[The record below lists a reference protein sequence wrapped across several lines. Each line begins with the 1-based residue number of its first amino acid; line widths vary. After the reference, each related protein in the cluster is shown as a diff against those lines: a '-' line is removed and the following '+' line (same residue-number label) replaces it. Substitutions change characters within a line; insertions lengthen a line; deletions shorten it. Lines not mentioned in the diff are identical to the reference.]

1 MQKTSEQ
8 ELKKGPTKDRIY
20 VKCLLPLHL
29 PGPLTY
35 LWPFEDQIP
44 QKGKR
49 VLLPLRNRKIIGL
62 LWDVDKAP
70 VRGIEYKPV
79 LKVLDD
85 SPLLT
90 TELMD
95 FIEWASSYYMYP
107 LGMALSEAL
116 PSEFI
121 SSRKKSALRIEKEG
135 TKPGRSRLET
145 NEWKEPGIKRL
156 SKEQKDAIRVIESAC
171 LSKTFSPI
179 LLYGVTGSGKTAVY
193 IEAVKTCLDAK
204 RGAIVMVPEI
214 AMTAQL
220 AGRFKRVFGDDVAI
234 LHSGLTPAQ
243 RRDQWWK
250 LRQGK
255 SRVALGTRSCIFSPV
270 SNLGLIVVDE
280 EHDPSYKQGERFRYN
295 ARDLALLR
303 GQKCRATVVLGSGT
317 PSISSYFHA
326 TSGKYRL
333 VKMKSRPGGSQLPDV
348 EIVDRR
354 REKEAKKQ
362 ENDFPWLSSRLKE
375 AIEETLERGEQV
387 LLFLNRRGLAT
398 FVFCPE
404 CGHVFRCGQCDVTL
418 SWHRRN
424 RAVLTHAMDENI
436 KGSGMLTCHYCGNVQ
451 PAVPLCPN
459 CGGKAVKSRGFGTE
473 KIAEDFL
480 KLFPGRSVARI
491 DRDTL
496 SGRKEMERVLAAFK
510 DGEIDCIVGTQ
521 MVTKGHDF
529 PNLTLVGVIWADMSL
544 NVPEFNASERTFQLL
559 SQVAGRAGRSKKR
572 GLVLIQTYMP
582 EHYSIAC
589 ASKHDFVSFYQREIT
604 LRQSLCYPPF
614 SRLIN
619 IRFSGVKK
627 AHVEK
632 AAEISKK
639 IISKQIGK
647 NDVVSVLGPVPCPRG
662 RIKSRYRYQL
672 LLRGELSL
680 LRRTVMSVDKRL
692 PNLLPAGVRVE
703 KDVDPINF
711 M

>member
-1 MQKTSEQ
+1 MKRGS
-8 ELKKGPTKDRIY
+8 TKDPIKNPIY

-35 LWPFEDQIP
+35 LWPFASEVP
-44 QKGKR
+44 EKGKR
-49 VLLPLRNRKIIGL
+49 VLLPLRGRKIIGV
-62 LWDVDKAP
+62 LWGLDKAP
-70 VRGIEYKPV
+70 AKSIEYKPV

-85 SPLLT
+85 APLLT

-95 FIEWASSYYMYP
+95 FIEWAASYYMYP

-116 PSEFI
+116 PSEFV
-121 SSRKKSALRIEKEG
+121 SSKKKSALRIEKEG
-135 TKPGRSRLET
+135 TMPGRSRLET
-145 NEWKEPGIKRL
+145 NEWKEPMIKRL
-156 SKEQKDAIRVIESAC
+156 SREQKDAIKVVENAC
-171 LSKTFSPI
+171 LTQVFNPI
-179 LLYGVTGSGKTAVY
+179 LLFGVTGSGKTAVY
-193 IEAVKTCLDAK
+193 IETVKTCLEAK
-204 RGAIVMVPEI
+204 RGALVMVPEI

-255 SRVALGTRSCIFSPV
+255 SRVALGTRSCIFSPL
-270 SNLGLIVVDE
+270 SNLGLIIVDE
-280 EHDPSYKQGERFRYN
+280 EHDSSYKQGERFRYN

-303 GQKCRATVVLGSGT
+303 GQKCGATVVLGSGT
-317 PSISSYFHA
+317 PSVSSYFHA
-326 TSGKYRL
+326 TSGKYKL
-333 VKMKSRPGGSQLPDV
+333 VKMESRPGGSRLPDV

-354 REKEAKKQ
+354 RKKDAK
-362 ENDFPWLSSRLKE
+362 NHDGDFPWLSPRLKR

-404 CGHVFRCGQCDVTL
+404 CGHVFRCSQCDVTL
-418 SWHRRN
+418 SWHRQN
-424 RAVLTHAMDENI
+424 KAILTHIMDENK
-436 KGSGMLTCHYCGNVQ
+436 KGSGMLTCHYCGNIQ
-451 PAVPLCPN
+451 SAMPLCPN
-459 CGGKAVKSRGFGTE
+459 CGGKTVKSRGFGTE
-473 KIAEDFL
+473 KIADDFL
-480 KLFPGRSVARI
+480 KLFPGRSIARI

-496 SGRKEMERVLAAFK
+496 SGRKELERVLAAFK
-510 DGEIDCIVGTQ
+510 DGQIDCLVGTQ

-544 NVPEFNASERTFQLL
+544 NVPEFNASERTFQLIC
-559 SQVAGRAGRSKKR
+559 QVAGRAGRGKRR

-582 EHYSIAC
+582 EHYSIVC
-589 ASKHDFVSFYQREIT
+589 ASRHDFLSFYQREIT
-604 LRQSLCYPPF
+604 LRQSLSYPPF

-639 IISKQIGK
+639 IILKQIGK
-647 NDVVSVLGPVPCPRG
+647 IDAITVLGPTPCPRG

-672 LLRGELSL
+672 LLRGELAL
-680 LRRTVMSVDKRL
+680 LRRIMMSVDKQL
-692 PNLLPAGVRVE
+692 SNLLPAGVRVE